1 MATLTPAG
9 KRSRDD
15 LSFCVIVEDDANN
28 IRSEMVINPSDTIN
42 NVKTALEVEFIPLHF
57 INRTFDL
64 KLGETVLN
72 PELTFADYQLY
83 RKLLQPGVEVSYQLK
98 IHWTS

>member
-1 MATLTPAG
+1 MTLTPAG

-15 LSFCVIVEDDANN
+15 LSFCVVVEDNANA
-28 IRSEMVINPSDTIN
+28 IRSEMIINPSDTIN

-64 KLGETVLN
+64 KLGELILDT
-72 PELTFADYQLY
+72 ERTFADYQMF
-83 RKLLQPGVEVSYQLK
+83 RKELQPGVEVCYQLK